1 MFILAGECDSLGDVL
16 VIIRSVVTVI
26 QWIVPAILILMGT
39 IDLVKAVTQGKEDDI
54 KKGQKTLITR
64 VIAAVIVF
72 LVPLIVTVLMDF
84 IGKGSNGFA
93 SCWRAAGNRSI
104 QEVIDSNE

>member
-1 MFILAGECDSLGDVL
+1 MFILSTCSDLEDVI
-16 VIIRSVVTVI
+16 VIMKAIVNVI

-64 VIAAVIVF
+64 VIAAVLVF
-72 LVPLIVTVLMDF
+72 LVPVIVNVIMGF
-84 IGKGSNGFA
+84 IGQNSGSDSFA
-93 SCWRAAGNRSI
+93 SCWKSTNKSI
-104 QEVIDSNE
+104 TTVFN